1 MVLAEAGRKKEKM
14 ALKSYQ
20 LFSIPGMDSDAICV
34 TDDRWDE
41 NDEKY
46 IEAGYSHVEWLTL
59 ADAEEL
65 EDRLRNAMLRLTA

>member
-1 MVLAEAGRKKEKM
+1 M

-34 TDDRWDE
+34 TDDDRGE

-59 ADAEEL
+59 TEAAEL
-65 EDRLRNAMLRLTA
+65 EARLRNAVLALEA

>member
-1 MVLAEAGRKKEKM
+1 M
-14 ALKSYQ
+14 ALNSYQ

-34 TDDRWDE
+34 TDDDWDE

-46 IEAGYSHVEWLTL
+46 IEARYSHVEWLTL

-65 EDRLRNAMLRLTA
+65 EARLHKALLGSAA

>member
-1 MVLAEAGRKKEKM
+1 M
-14 ALKSYQ
+14 ALKSYR

-34 TDDRWDE
+34 TDDSWDE
-41 NDEKY
+41 SDEKC

-65 EDRLRNAMLRLTA
+65 EARLRKAMLGLAA